1 MSNATLLPP
10 NTTALERHAAQVN
23 GGISDLDT
31 PLRDLWRPDTCPAH
45 LLPWLAW
52 ALSVDE
58 WDAKWSENRQRRAI
72 KAAIGVHRRKGT
84 IGAVKRALAA
94 IDYDVSLIEWH
105 QDEPPGAPYTFRAE
119 AIIEDRGLDAATQ
132 AEIIR
137 LINAAKN
144 ARSHLTKLRLI
155 GSLKGQV
162 YLTGWEQS
170 FDTVSVLPLQ
180 ITEAEVPPTPYYLG
194 ATTTAYD
201 TTTVQPL

>member
-10 NTTALERHAAQVN
+10 NTTALERRTAQVN

-31 PLRDLWRPDTCPAH
+31 PLRDLWRPDTCPAP

-52 ALSVDE
+52 ALSEDE

-137 LINAAKN
+137 LINAAKD

-155 GSLKGQV
+155 GSL
-162 YLTGWEQS
+162 
-170 FDTVSVLPLQ
+170 
-180 ITEAEVPPTPYYLG
+180 
-194 ATTTAYD
+194 
-201 TTTVQPL
+201 